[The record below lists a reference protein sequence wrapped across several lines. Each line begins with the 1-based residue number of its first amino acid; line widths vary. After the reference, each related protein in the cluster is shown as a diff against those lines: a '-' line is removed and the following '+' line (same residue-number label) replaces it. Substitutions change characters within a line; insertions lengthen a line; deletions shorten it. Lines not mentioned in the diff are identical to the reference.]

1 MMSRTQ
7 PPSLDV
13 GEGLGF
19 GVGFFVEVGFGFGL
33 PLVGLGLGAAV
44 ELGAGAVVAW
54 LGDGAGAVVV
64 GTDEVG
70 SEAGSTTA
78 VARGR
83 VVPGRVAPVAPVSPV
98 SPVAPALLVAAVE
111 VSAEP
116 QPSSEVVLVQSPPG
130 SPGKPLDDMASSLQ
144 LSPDQ

>member
-1 MMSRTQ
+1 MTSRKQ

-13 GEGLGF
+13 GEGVGVA
-19 GVGFFVEVGFGFGL
+19 VGFFVEVGFGFGL
-33 PLVGLGLGAAV
+33 PLVGLDDGLGAAV
-44 ELGAGAVVAW
+44 ELGAGAVLAR
-54 LGDGAGAVVV
+54 LDDGAGAAVVV
-64 GTDEVG
+64 TDDVG

-78 VARGR
+78 VAAGCA
-83 VVPGRVAPVAPVSPV
+83 VPGRLVPVAVV
-98 SPVAPALLVAAVE
+98 VLVAAEE

-130 SPGKPLDDMASSLQ
+130 SPGKTLDDIASSLQ

>member
-1 MMSRTQ
+1 MSRTQ

-54 LGDGAGAVVV
+54 LGDGAGAAVV

-78 VARGR
+78 AACGR
-83 VVPGRVAPVAPVSPV
+83 VVPGRVAPVVL
-98 SPVAPALLVAAVE
+98 VAPAPLVAAVE